1 MTELPPTLD
10 RPSGP
15 PVRAHRPKPA
25 SVLILGSGPVVI
37 GQAAEFDYAGTQ
49 ACRALRAE
57 GVRTVLVNSNPATI
71 MTDPTVAD
79 AVYLEPLTVPAIE
92 AVIAREKPE
101 GLLAGLGGQTALNL
115 AMALSEAGVLERH
128 GVRLLG
134 TPLEA
139 IRMAEDREAFR
150 DLLDR
155 IDQPYA
161 PSSIIE
167 GANDDE
173 RHVSAQAALKEIG
186 LPAIIRPAFTLGGTG
201 GGIVETED
209 AYWERVRSGLRA
221 SPIKQVMIERCLV
234 GWQEIE
240 YEVMRDAEDTCIAV
254 CSMENVD
261 PLGVHTGDSIVV
273 APVQTLTDQVHQRL
287 RSAALAIIRALG
299 VEGGCNVQF
308 ALSPDSTEYAVIEV
322 NPRVSRSSALAS
334 KATGYPIARVA
345 AQIAAGRTL
354 AEIPNVV
361 TGTTVA
367 AFEPALDYVVVKLPR
382 FPFDKFPT
390 ADRRLGSQMKATGEV
405 MAIDRTFGAALN
417 KALRGLEQ
425 AGAGPLG
432 EDPSWK
438 PTFEYLAAVYAADDL
453 ESEDLVIRWV
463 DERGLACESTR
474 FAERSAAPIV
484 LRRFVEPS
492 DSRLWRVLGLLRRGV
507 PQETLHAATGISP
520 WFLAEMGRNV
530 ALEHDV
536 RAAGP
541 RLIDPEDDDAASLLA
556 TAKRAGFADR
566 DLAGLAGVQE
576 AAVRGV
582 REALGLAPG
591 YAMVDTCAAEFAA
604 ETPYFYSTYASAG
617 SPPEAPPVQRPA
629 ALVIGSGPV
638 RIGQGIEFD
647 YCAVQA
653 AEVLRRNGWSA
664 VMVNSNPETVSTDFD
679 ASTRLYFEPLDPE
692 SVLDIIAFEGS
703 SAPESI
709 PGRDDTRVIASG
721 GSGDSRDSRDRTD
734 VASVIAGMGPRGEA
748 STNVAGGTAG
758 MGTLPAVVAFGGQT
772 PLNLAA
778 DLVAAGVPLL
788 GSDLE
793 AIDQAEE
800 RTRFSA
806 LLDRLGIP
814 QPEGGMAESIEEAL
828 TLAERIGYPVIV
840 RPSFVIGGLAID
852 FAYSPEDLVR
862 HLAAAAVVDPD
873 RPVRIDRFLE
883 GIEVDVDAVC
893 DGTEVLIPGLLEHV
907 ERAGI
912 HSGDSIAWFPPQ
924 NVGEGDQSLIVAT
937 MERICLALGARG
949 LVNAQFI
956 VREDGVYLIEV
967 NPRASR
973 TVPFMS
979 KVTGVPMVEL
989 AVRISLGASLRD
1001 LGWQGGHREP
1011 PPFVSV
1017 KAPAFSTAKLK
1028 GVDPSV
1034 GPFMQST
1041 GEVIGIALDPR
1052 VAMAK
1057 ALTGA
1062 SLIPPRAGAGEV
1074 APLAL
1079 LSIADRDKWGLL
1091 DLARALV
1098 RAGYGLAA
1106 TAGTRAALEAAGMV
1120 AEPIA
1125 KLGADPVGDEA
1136 AILELIAGGRVRL
1149 VVNTPTP
1156 RSGPV
1161 RDAAEIRHMT
1171 IAEGVLCLTAIET
1184 GIAAAEALDPTI
1196 MDAIADVRSITDWVP
1211 AAVAAG

>member
-1 MTELPPTLD
+1 VPGADHGPGVTSIPPP
-10 RPSGP
+10 R
-15 PVRAHRPKPA
+15 
-25 SVLILGSGPVVI
+25 SVLIIGSGPVVI

-49 ACRALRAE
+49 ACRALRGE
-57 GVRTVLVNSNPATI
+57 GVRTILVNSNPATI

-79 AVYLEPLTVPAIE
+79 VIYLEPMTVDVVA
-92 AVIAREKPE
+92 AVIARERPD
-101 GLLAGLGGQTALNL
+101 GLLAGLGGQTGLNL
-115 AMALSEAGVLERH
+115 AMDLARAGVLERY

-155 IDQPYA
+155 IGQPYA
-161 PSSIIE
+161 PSAIVE
-167 GANDDE
+167 GATPDE
-173 RHVSAQAALKEIG
+173 REAARQRALREIG
-186 LPAIIRPAFTLGGTG
+186 LPAIVRPAYTLGGTG
-201 GGIVETED
+201 GGIVESEE
-209 AYWERVRSGLRA
+209 AYAERVRAGLRA
-221 SPIKQVMIERCLV
+221 SPIGQVMVERCLV

-240 YEVMRDAEDTCIAV
+240 YEVMRDADDTCIAV

-345 AQIAAGRTL
+345 AQIAVGRRL

-390 ADRRLGSQMKATGEV
+390 ADRSLGSQMKATGEV
-405 MAIDRTFGAALN
+405 MAIDRTFGSALN

-425 AGAGPLG
+425 AGAGPLA
-432 EDPSWK
+432 EDPAW
-438 PTFEYLAAVYAADDL
+438 TGTLDYLAGYFAPDADDV
-453 ESEDLVIRWV
+453 DTPIRWV
-463 DERGLACESTR
+463 DEAGQACESTR
-474 FAERSAAPIV
+474 FAQRSAAPIV
-484 LRRFVEPS
+484 LRQFLRPS
-492 DSRLWRVLGLLRRGV
+492 DSRLWRILGLLRRGV
-507 PQETLHAATGISP
+507 PEGVIVTATGISP
-520 WFLAEMGRNV
+520 WFVTELRRNV
-530 ALEHDV
+530 ALEAEV
-536 RAAGP
+536 AGTGR
-541 RLIDPEDDDAASLLA
+541 RLLDTADAAAAELLA
-556 TAKRAGFADR
+556 TVKRAGFGDR
-566 DLAGLAGVQE
+566 DLAALAGVTAE
-576 AAVRGV
+576 EVRAARLQ
-582 REALGLAPG
+582 LGLAPG
-591 YAMVDTCAAEFAA
+591 FAMVDTCAAEFAA
-604 ETPYFYSTYASAG
+604 ETPYFYSTYAAAG
-617 SPPEAPPVQRPA
+617 SAPEAAPVPRPG

-653 AEVLRRNGWSA
+653 ADTLRRAGWSA

-679 ASTRLYFEPLDPE
+679 ASTRLYFEALDLE
-692 SVLDIIAFEGS
+692 SV
-703 SAPESI
+703 
-709 PGRDDTRVIASG
+709 R
-721 GSGDSRDSRDRTD
+721 
-734 VASVIAGMGPRGEA
+734 SVIDAESVGSADGGGGEA
-748 STNVAGGTAG
+748 PIGHGL
-758 MGTLPAVVAFGGQT
+758 LPAVVAFGGQT

-778 DLVAAGVPLL
+778 PLAAGGVPML

-814 QPEGGMAESIEEAL
+814 QPEGGMARSFEEAL

-852 FAYSPEDLVR
+852 FCYSPEDLAR
-862 HLAAAAVVDPD
+862 QLHIATVVDPE
-873 RPVRIDRFLE
+873 RPVRIDRYLE
-883 GIEVDVDAVC
+883 GTEVDVDAIS
-893 DGTEVLIPGLLEHV
+893 DGIDVLIPGLLEHI
-907 ERAGI
+907 EQAGV
-912 HSGDSIAWFPPQ
+912 HSGDSLGMFPPQ
-924 NVGEGDQSLIVAT
+924 TVSVGDQGLIVAA
-937 MERICLALGARG
+937 MERVVLALGARG

-979 KVTGVPMVEL
+979 KVTGVPMVDL
-989 AVRISLGASLRD
+989 AVRIALGGTLRE
-1001 LGWQGGHREP
+1001 LGWGGGLLEP
-1011 PPFVSV
+1011 PPLTAV
-1017 KAPAFSTAKLK
+1017 KAPAFSTFKLR

-1034 GPFMQST
+1034 GPGMQST
-1041 GEVIGIALDPR
+1041 GEVIGLHEDPR
-1052 VAMAK
+1052 VALAK
-1057 ALTGA
+1057 ALQGA
-1062 SLIPPRAGAGEV
+1062 ALIPPRPAPGLEP
-1074 APLAL
+1074 PLAL
-1079 LSIADRDKWGLL
+1079 VSIADRDKRHLER
-1091 DLARALV
+1091 LAMALQV
-1098 RAGYGLAA
+1098 AGYRLAA
-1106 TAGTRAALEAAGMV
+1106 TSGTRQRLVAAGFPALPV
-1120 AEPIA
+1120 T
-1125 KLGADPVGDEA
+1125 KLGADPAAPDEVGV
-1136 AILELIAGGRVRL
+1136 LELIAGGAVRL

-1156 RSGPV
+1156 RSGAV
-1161 RDAAEIRHMT
+1161 RDAAEIRHAAV
-1171 IAEGVLCLTAIET
+1171 AEGVLCLTAIET
-1184 GIAAAEALDPTI
+1184 AVAAAEALDPR
-1196 MDAIADVRSITDWVP
+1196 IAGRLAEVRPLGEWVSTRP
-1211 AAVAAG
+1211 RVTAEV

>member
-1 MTELPPTLD
+1 M
-10 RPSGP
+10 
-15 PVRAHRPKPA
+15 
-25 SVLILGSGPVVI
+25 LILGSGPVVI

-79 AVYLEPLTVPAIE
+79 AVYLEPLTVDAIE
-92 AVIAREKPE
+92 QVIARERPE

-115 AMALSEAGVLERH
+115 AMALAEAGVLERH

-155 IDQPYA
+155 IGQPYA
-161 PSSIIE
+161 PSFIVE
-167 GANDDE
+167 GADDAARLASAE
-173 RHVSAQAALKEIG
+173 RALAEIG
-186 LPAIIRPAFTLGGTG
+186 LPAIVRPAFTLGGTG
-201 GGIVETED
+201 GGIVETEV
-209 AYWERVRSGLRA
+209 AYWERVRGGLRA
-221 SPIKQVMIERCLV
+221 SPIRQVMVERCLV

-240 YEVMRDAEDTCIAV
+240 YEVMRDHEDTCIAV

-345 AQIAAGRTL
+345 AQIATGRTL

-425 AGAGPLG
+425 TGAGPMG
-432 EDPSWK
+432 EDATWQA
-438 PTFEYLAAVYAADDL
+438 TFDYLAAVYAGTDPDADAADAADDA
-453 ESEDLVIRWV
+453 VIRWV
-463 DERGLACESTR
+463 DERGEACESTR
-474 FAERSAAPIV
+474 FAQRSAAPIV
-484 LRRFVEPS
+484 LRRFLEPS

-507 PQETLHAATGISP
+507 PQEVVREATGISP

-530 ALEHDV
+530 ALEADV

-541 RLIDPEDDDAASLLA
+541 RLADPADGAAAALLA
-556 TAKRAGFADR
+556 TAKRAAFADR
-566 DLAGLAGVQE
+566 ELAGLAGLEE
-576 AAVRGV
+576 AEVRAA
-582 REALGLAPG
+582 RLALGLVPG

-617 SPPEAPPVQRPA
+617 SPPEAPPVARPG

-653 AEVLRRNGWSA
+653 AEVLRRAGWSA

-692 SVLDIIAFEGS
+692 SVLDIVAFESPVAAATG
-703 SAPESI
+703 AEPA
-709 PGRDDTRVIASG
+709 ASREAVG
-721 GSGDSRDSRDRTD
+721 
-734 VASVIAGMGPRGEA
+734 IGMG
-748 STNVAGGTAG
+748 V
-758 MGTLPAVVAFGGQT
+758 LPAVVAFGGQT

-778 DLVAAGVPLL
+778 PLVAAGVPLL

-852 FAYSPEDLVR
+852 FAYSPEDLAR

-893 DGTEVLIPGLLEHV
+893 DGARVLIPGLLEHV
-907 ERAGI
+907 ERAGV
-912 HSGDSIAWFPPQ
+912 HSGDSIAVFPPQ
-924 NVGEGDQSLIVAT
+924 HVAEGDRELIVAT
-937 MERICLALGARG
+937 MERICLALGAEG

-956 VREDGVYLIEV
+956 VRDDGVYLIEV

-973 TVPFMS
+973 TVPFLS

-989 AVRISLGASLRD
+989 AVRISLGATLAD
-1001 LGWQGGHREP
+1001 LGYPDGLWPEP
-1011 PPFVSV
+1011 SFVAV

-1041 GEVIGIALDPR
+1041 GEVIGIAEDPR

-1062 SLIPPRAGAGEV
+1062 SLIPPRPGAGEP
-1074 APLAL
+1074 PLAL

-1091 DLARALV
+1091 DLARALS
-1098 RAGYGLAA
+1098 RAGYRLAA
-1106 TAGTRAALEAAGMV
+1106 TAGTRAALERAGLA
-1120 AEPIA
+1120 AEPVA
-1125 KLGADPVGDEA
+1125 KLGEEPAGDEA
-1136 AILELIAGGRVRL
+1136 GILALIAGGRVRL

-1161 RDAAEIRHMT
+1161 RDAAEIRHQA
-1171 IAEGVLCLTAIET
+1171 IAEGILCLTAIET
-1184 GIAAAEALDPTI
+1184 AIAAAEALDP
-1196 MDAIADVRSITDWVP
+1196 ALADLISAVRPITDWVP
-1211 AAVAAG
+1211 AVAERPVMA

>member
-1 MTELPPTLD
+1 MTSPPF
-10 RPSGP
+10 
-15 PVRAHRPKPA
+15 KPA

-57 GVRTVLVNSNPATI
+57 GIRTILVNSNPATI
-71 MTDPTVAD
+71 MTDPSVAD
-79 AVYLEPLTVPAIE
+79 VIYLEPLTVEAVE
-92 AVIAREKPE
+92 AVIAAERPE

-115 AMALSEAGVLERH
+115 TVAMADAGVFERH
-128 GVRLLG
+128 PVRLLG

-155 IDQPYA
+155 IGQPYA
-161 PSSIIE
+161 PSRIVGGTTVAERSLSADE
-167 GANDDE
+167 ALGA
-173 RHVSAQAALKEIG
+173 IG

-201 GGIVETED
+201 GGIVETEA
-209 AYWERVRSGLRA
+209 AYRERVRAGLRA
-221 SPIKQVMIERCLV
+221 SPIGQVMVERYLV

-240 YEVMRDAEDTCIAV
+240 YEVMRDADDTCIAV
-254 CSMENVD
+254 CGMENVD

-273 APVQTLTDQVHQRL
+273 APIQTLTDATHQRL

-345 AQIAAGRTL
+345 AQIAVGRRL

-390 ADRRLGSQMKATGEV
+390 ADRTLGSQMKATGEV
-405 MAIDRTFGAALN
+405 MAIDRTFGSALN

-425 AGAGPLG
+425 AGVGPLA
-432 EDPSWK
+432 EDPAWR
-438 PTFEYLAAVYAADDL
+438 PTFDYLAAVYAGDPDAD
-453 ESEDLVIRWV
+453 EPIRWV
-463 DERGLACESTR
+463 DESGAACESTR
-474 FAERSAAPIV
+474 HAQRTGAPIV
-484 LRRFVEPS
+484 LRRFLEPS
-492 DSRLWRVLGLLRRGV
+492 DSRLWRILGLMRRGI
-507 PQETLHAATGISP
+507 PETLIGEVTGIAS

-530 ALEHDV
+530 ALEGEA
-536 RAAGP
+536 RAAGAC
-541 RLIDPEDDDAASLLA
+541 LADPADPVAAELLA
-556 TAKRAGFADR
+556 TLKRAGFGDR
-566 DLAGLAGVQE
+566 ELAGLAGTSQDE
-576 AAVRGV
+576 IRTT
-582 REALGLAPG
+582 RLALGLRPG

-604 ETPYFYSTYASAG
+604 ETPYFYSTYAAAG
-617 SPPEAPPVQRPA
+617 SPPEAPPVEREA

-653 AEVLRRNGWSA
+653 ADTLRRAGWRA
-664 VMVNSNPETVSTDFD
+664 VMINSNPETVSTDFD
-679 ASTRLYFEPLDPE
+679 ASSRLYFEPLDPE
-692 SVLDIIAFEGS
+692 SV
-703 SAPESI
+703 
-709 PGRDDTRVIASG
+709 R
-721 GSGDSRDSRDRTD
+721 
-734 VASVIAGMGPRGEA
+734 SVIEA
-748 STNVAGGTAG
+748 ETPDGAPL
-758 MGTLPAVVAFGGQT
+758 LPAVVAYGGQT

-778 DLVAAGVPLL
+778 SLAAAGVPLL

-814 QPEGGMAESIEEAL
+814 QPEGGMAHSVEEAL

-852 FAYSPEDLVR
+852 FCYSPSDLAR
-862 HLAAAAVVDPD
+862 QLAAATIVDPD
-873 RPVRIDRFLE
+873 RPVRIDRYLE
-883 GIEVDVDAVC
+883 GVEVDVDAIS
-893 DGTEVLIPGLLEHV
+893 DGRLVLIPGLLEHV
-907 ERAGI
+907 ERAGV
-912 HSGDSIAWFPPQ
+912 HSGDSVGMFPPQ
-924 NVGEGDQSLIVAT
+924 TVSAGDQELVVAT
-937 MERICLALGARG
+937 MERIVLALGARG

-989 AVRISLGASLRD
+989 AVRISLGATLPE
-1001 LGWQGGHREP
+1001 LGWDGGLLPP
-1011 PPFVSV
+1011 PPFVAV
-1017 KAPAFSTAKLK
+1017 KAPAFSTAKLR

-1034 GPFMQST
+1034 GPGMQST
-1041 GEVIGIALDPR
+1041 GEVIGIHTDPR
-1052 VAMAK
+1052 VALAK
-1057 ALTGA
+1057 ALLGA
-1062 SLIPPRAGAGEV
+1062 ALVPPRAGEDGA
-1074 APLAL
+1074 LAL
-1079 LSIADRDKWGLL
+1079 VSIADRDQALL
-1091 DLARALV
+1091 PRLAAALAN
-1098 RAGYGLAA
+1098 AGYRLAA
-1106 TAGTRAALEAAGMV
+1106 TPGTRAALATAGYEARPV
-1120 AEPIA
+1120 A
-1125 KLGADPVGDEA
+1125 KLGEASDETIGEVP
-1136 AILELIAGGRVRL
+1136 ILDLIGSGEVRL

-1156 RSGPV
+1156 RSGAV
-1161 RDAAEIRHMT
+1161 RDAAEIRHAAT
-1171 IAEGVLCLTAIET
+1171 AEGILCLTAMET
-1184 GIAAAEALDPTI
+1184 AVAAAEALDP
-1196 MDAIADVRSITDWVP
+1196 AIADRLGEVRSLESWVP
-1211 AAVAAG
+1211 RGAVAV